1 MSGFLRWP
9 ARPAS
14 TAPQPSP
21 TSLNP
26 ATWQRAE
33 DLVALQRHAARL
45 GLQRVAPARAQLAG
59 GHRSRFRGR
68 GMDYQESRPYQA
80 GDDVRSMDWRVTAR
94 TTTPHTK
101 LYQEE
106 RERPVMLLV
115 QLHAGMFFG
124 TRGMLK
130 SALAARAAAL
140 LAWAAI
146 ERGDR
151 VGALI
156 ADGAHAELP
165 PRGGRAGVLQV
176 IRQLV
181 AHTDP
186 RHDAGSATGGLNAAL
201 RRLDRIC
208 LPGSQVVLL
217 GDFHGL
223 DDESAP
229 LLHRLRRHNDVLALQ
244 IADPI
249 EIAPPPPA
257 RYGVLVGGE
266 QGILDLRSTAARR
279 AYQDYF
285 DTHHRAVAATMRRHA
300 IALARLTADQDLVV
314 ALHDIL
320 VGRRARP
327 WPETLAACDA
337 RPPEG
342 ARTAPVRQRVAS

>member
-1 MSGFLRWP
+1 MIRPLHWLRSQ
-9 ARPAS
+9 AS
-14 TAPQPSP
+14 TAPQASLASP
-21 TSLNP
+21 GP

-45 GLQRVAPARAQLAG
+45 GLQRVGPARAQLAG
-59 GHRSRFRGR
+59 GHLSRFRGR

-106 RERPVMLLV
+106 RERPVILLV
-115 QLHAGMFFG
+115 QLHEGMFFG

-130 SALAARAAAL
+130 SAVAARAAAL

-156 ADGAHAELP
+156 TNGAHAELP
-165 PRGGRAGVLQV
+165 PRGGRAGVLQL

-186 RHDAGSATGGLNAAL
+186 RTSAGSAIGGLNAAL
-201 RRLDRIC
+201 RRLERIC

-217 GDFHGL
+217 GDFHGI
-223 DDESAP
+223 DDECAR

-249 EIAPPPPA
+249 EVAPPPPA
-257 RYGVLVGGE
+257 RYGVMVGGE
-266 QGILDLRSTAARR
+266 QGVLDLRSSAARR

-285 DTHHRAVAATMRRHA
+285 DAHHQAVAAVMRRHA
-300 IALARLTADQDLVV
+300 IPLARLTTDQDLVM
-314 ALHDIL
+314 ALRGVL
-320 VGRRARP
+320 AGGTARASTER
-327 WPETLAACDA
+327 LAACDA
-337 RPPEG
+337 RPPAG
-342 ARTAPVRQRVAS
+342 ARTAAVRRRVA